1 MYGMNKDEVFLP
13 AYANVQ
19 AKENG
24 YENGQGE
31 QEAR

>member
-1 MYGMNKDEVFLP
+1 MSQIKDEVFLREN
-13 AYANVQ
+13 ANVQ

-24 YENGQGE
+24 DENGENE